1 MSNFPTISFTING
14 NTTLVSYYTINP
26 YTNQKPSTGNWYY
39 YVIKNTG
46 ANDNIQIKMS
56 SSNGVIPLLNFC
68 LIGSGGNGGQTSS
81 ESGIGG
87 GGGSGQVLQIYNYKY
102 LISATSTS
110 PASFTVYLYPIGN
123 TDDTC
128 QLILSPTNV
137 YNACH
142 GNNGANGNGYNGGN
156 GGDGG
161 TGGTTAGQVTIIGGA
176 GGNGGTGVT
185 NVGTNGEPGTSYAV
199 TTPTS
204 VIVTFQDG
212 TQGNISQAAGG
223 ASGCAGSTS
232 SIMIYFTA

>member
-14 NTTLVSYYTINP
+14 VTTSASFSTINP
-26 YTNQKPSTGNWYY
+26 YTNKPPSTGNWYY
-39 YVIKNTG
+39 YLIKNTG
-46 ANDNIQIKMS
+46 TNDNIQINMS

-68 LIGSGGNGGQTSS
+68 LIGSGGLGGLPGSGG
-81 ESGIGG
+81 GIGG

-102 LISATSTS
+102 LKTATSTS
-110 PASFTVYLYPIGN
+110 PASFTVNLYPIGN

-128 QLILSPTNV
+128 QLILSPTNI

-142 GNNGANGNGYNGGN
+142 GTDGTDGNGGNGGN

-161 TGGTTAGQVTIIGGA
+161 TGGTTEQVTIIGGA
-176 GGNGGTGVT
+176 GGNGGIGV
-185 NVGTNGEPGTSYAV
+185 TNGEPGTSYAV

-212 TQGNISQAAGG
+212 TNGNISEANGG
-223 ASGCAGSTS
+223 ASGYAGSTS